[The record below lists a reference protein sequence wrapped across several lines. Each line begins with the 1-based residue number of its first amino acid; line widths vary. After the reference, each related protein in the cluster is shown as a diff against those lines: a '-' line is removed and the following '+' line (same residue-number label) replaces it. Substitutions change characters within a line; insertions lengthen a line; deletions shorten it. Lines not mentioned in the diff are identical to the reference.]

1 MFVSNSNFGH
11 RRLALFLIATI
22 TFGGCATMPGQNLTP
37 EEEQLRAD
45 ASVFDETVLGG
56 AAMGAAVGCAF
67 GFLLGGN
74 AEDCLVGGI
83 GGGALGALGGYL
95 TATEQEAAQG
105 HVRQI
110 DIVTRDIN
118 ADNENLRTLV
128 ASASRVL
135 DQNRQQAQL
144 VKQKLARAELA
155 EGELANMRAR
165 LRSNIAFMN
174 ETIVKLE
181 EKRSQYVEVA
191 NSLAGKGQDTSGLQQ
206 RVGDMKNHIA
216 ALIAYR
222 DTLEE
227 QLNVE
232 LVG

>member
-1 MFVSNSNFGH
+1 MFVSKNNFGLG
-11 RRLALFLIATI
+11 RLALLLIAAI

-37 EEEQLRAD
+37 EEQQMRAD

-56 AAMGAAVGCAF
+56 AAMGAALGCAVGYF
-67 GFLLGGN
+67 WGGE
-74 AEDCLVGGI
+74 AKDCLVGGI

-95 TATEQEAAQG
+95 TATEQEAARGQ
-105 HVRQI
+105 VRQV

-118 ADNENLRTLV
+118 ADNENLRRLV

-155 EGELANMRAR
+155 EGELASMRAR

-181 EKRSQYVEVA
+181 EKRSQYVEAA
-191 NSLAGKGQDTSGLQQ
+191 NSLAGKGQDTSGLRR
-206 RVGDMKNHIA
+206 RVGDMENHIA
-216 ALIAYR
+216 ALIEYR